1 MHIYHSNEFGKWAT
15 ITKAGKWGRI
25 STQSYNEWI
34 PKDSTMIP
42 FINGTLVTFAAVT
55 FSS

>member
-1 MHIYHSNEFGKWAT
+1 MHIYHSNEFGKRAT
-15 ITKAGKWGRI
+15 ITKAGKWLRI